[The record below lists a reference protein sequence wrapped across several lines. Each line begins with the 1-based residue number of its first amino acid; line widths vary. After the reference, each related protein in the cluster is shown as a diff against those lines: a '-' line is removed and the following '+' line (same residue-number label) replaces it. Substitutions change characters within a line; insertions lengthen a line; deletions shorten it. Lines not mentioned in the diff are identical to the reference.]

1 MGGPGRLDQPNY
13 KPSDAV
19 ASVCGGGG
27 THLAKSTTVVGIGSR
42 GQLEL
47 GDTFD
52 VLVCCGAGGG
62 MHLAK
67 STTIVGIGSRGQLEL
82 GDASDVSPSD
92 HEARKESARGEKA
105 PDGPAA
111 SKYKSL
117 RRRPSSIAFLKAEL
131 GNIKTLQGEIRRVID
146 DLSHDAEGERGLAL
160 EVAQDGVHATA
171 AVAQDGVHA
180 TAAVAQDGVHATAT
194 LLGGRP
200 ATRCAPC
207 TRSGGAGAR
216 SPPAPLAPPPRPPRC
231 EAQRV
236 FDLLGGDGM
245 LSLFQMARE
254 ASRVEVME
262 KAYNLIACLA
272 QWPALREAFAAGN
285 YHAMALADLR
295 NPMRQN
301 KYRRSPARVLMGLAQ
316 HAPIHARLADDR
328 ALSAAVSLSM
338 HPEQDLVGY
347 GLRAMIGFMQGTPS
361 FRQKLACDMAHVAR
375 LAASRDRAEAP
386 LVAPALRCVR
396 LAAMDTGEV
405 VSRDWIDLQKEQE
418 AAIPGLKELGLAE
431 QSLRKELAALNGER
445 AVARLFSDSDRI
457 YSMIQIVA
465 GVGPAWADEGDEAL
479 ASGGR
484 WAPSADATYVLAT
497 VTALDAGL
505 KLLLRNTT
513 ACSMVQ
519 AACASELEPLR
530 ERCIAAT
537 RCIERGVAAAFA
549 DPDAS
554 ADASATEVKPIEP
567 GAPENIR
574 SVDSD
579 ELEARR
585 AASMR
590 RRSMTGASGRRGSLT
605 GAGGSAGPGPSAIPP
620 WVAGPGAGLSS
631 VDSKDSLATVT
642 SAHSVA
648 TVGQLSRRGS
658 GTVSHVWA
666 DALRHAH
673 EGERDSPASER
684 SAGAATS
691 HRRLSLAAAAPQ
703 HRSSA
708 RFAAASHGEGP
719 DDEAAGGAR
728 LARSLSVRRDSARE
742 GPAHSPQRR
751 PSLAPADPAALPPR
765 GASRARPPS
774 PGAHPPPAPPSP
786 RADMAHGS
794 LTAADF
800 HAAQAAAIAATM
812 AALGLPPGAPPPS
825 CPSPYPSPY
834 PPPPVSPQHP
844 PPVPPSAFS
853 PHAAVFDAAAQGR
866 VHQHRHSLPDPS
878 LPAPAEDAPQDPQAF
893 AAPTP
898 APGRGLPPADFFQPG
913 TTSSKRVRKPSLS
926 EDGSPATAS
935 AAAAA
940 LAAVGHPHPVPR
952 IHTPGFRSGSISIR
966 PPEDRRASSSSQGSA
981 GAEEEEQRGQR
992 GGAKEAASPP
1002 LHTAPAPAPPG
1013 AVPSSSTLSPPASGF
1028 PTGAGL
1034 SQRSEGDTS
1043 RPATGRRPSI
1053 SAAGNE
1059 QPSSRPPNS
1068 RRPSVSVAEPAKEE
1082 PVSILKTSKS
1092 FKAKSFR
1099 SRSVSIDPAALPKLD
1114 DDAAAAAGG
1123 PETGRLSSR
1132 RASMPAAGGAADGA
1146 GVRPPRPAASGS
1158 GGEGARARAGGRA
1171 AGGPGAL
1178 PLLARVDAHADAR
1191 AAAMQPPP
1199 PPPQAASSL
1208 GLLPSSRRQS
1218 FSLPPPLP
1226 MMYPLPTAAPMAV
1239 PYPAALA
1246 AGFVPPLP
1254 PMPPPPQFLPHAYAP
1269 HA

>member
-1 MGGPGRLDQPNY
+1 MG
-13 KPSDAV
+13 
-19 ASVCGGGG
+19 SVCCGGGGG

-47 GDTFD
+47 GD
-52 VLVCCGAGGG
+52 
-62 MHLAK
+62 
-67 STTIVGIGSRGQLEL
+67 
-82 GDASDVSPSD
+82 ASDVSPSD
-92 HEARKESARGEKA
+92 HDARKESARGEKA

-160 EVAQDGVHATA
+160 EVAQDGVHDIIAESLLTLRPSVDARTA
-171 AVAQDGVHA
+171 GDAFRALHMIWK
-180 TAAVAQDGVHATAT
+180 
-194 LLGGRP
+194 GGRK
-200 ATRCAPC
+200 
-207 TRSGGAGAR
+207 GGAGTMFERNEGLLPYAR
-216 SPPAPLAPPPRPPRC
+216 ASLKAPYAGQYALALLADAATSTAPV
-231 EAQRV
+231 AQRV

-245 LSLFQMARE
+245 LALFQMARE

-375 LAASRDRAEAP
+375 LAASRDRAEAH

-431 QSLRKELAALNGER
+431 QSLRKELMALNGER

-484 WAPSADATYVLAT
+484 WAPSADATYILAT

-530 ERCIAAT
+530 ERCIVAT

-554 ADASATEVKPIEP
+554 ASASATEVKPIEP

-574 SVDSD
+574 S
-579 ELEARR
+579 ARR

-684 SAGAATS
+684 SAGPATS

-708 RFAAASHGEGP
+708 RFAAGAPRPEGT
-719 DDEAAGGAR
+719 DARRRAARGLPAP
-728 LARSLSVRRDSARE
+728 SA
-742 GPAHSPQRR
+742 
-751 PSLAPADPAALPPR
+751 
-765 GASRARPPS
+765 ARPPS
-774 PGAHPPPAPPSP
+774 PGAPRPGPRLASNWGRRPS
-786 RADMAHGS
+786 ADMAHGS

-812 AALGLPPGAPPPS
+812 AALGLPPGAPLPLLPFPVPLPVPGAPLS
-825 CPSPYPSPY
+825 VPGATLPLPGALLPA
-834 PPPPVSPQHP
+834 PVSPQHP

-853 PHAAVFDAAAQGR
+853 PHAAVFDAGAQGR

-878 LPAPAEDAPQDPQAF
+878 MPAPAEDAPQDPQAF

-966 PPEDRRASSSSQGSA
+966 PPEDRRASSSSQGGA

-992 GGAKEAASPP
+992 GGAKEGASPP
-1002 LHTAPAPAPPG
+1002 LHAAPAPAPPG
-1013 AVPSSSTLSPPASGF
+1013 AVPPSSTLSPPASGF

-1034 SQRSEGDTS
+1034 SHRSEGDAS

-1059 QPSSRPPNS
+1059 EHSSRPPTS

-1114 DDAAAAAGG
+1114 DDAAAAAAG

-1146 GVRPPRPAASGS
+1146 GEAAP
-1158 GGEGARARAGGRA
+1158 EGPDPA
-1171 AGGPGAL
+1171 AGGAAGAPGPSRCSPAST
-1178 PLLARVDAHADAR
+1178 PTPTPAPPPCRSR
-1191 AAAMQPPP
+1191 RPRPRPPP
-1199 PPPQAASSL
+1199 PAPL
-1208 GLLPSSRRQS
+1208 
-1218 FSLPPPLP
+1218 LPPPVLLPPAPLP
-1226 MMYPLPTAAPMAV
+1226 MVYPLPTAAPVAV
-1239 PYPAALA
+1239 PYPAAFA